1 MTKIEVQKAKDV
13 LIPMDNT
20 NLANPGLEKQLAPN
34 AKNEWD
40 SNPNASKWLIF
51 NTIAVLMS
59 IVIWFISL
67 EETSKSQ
74 NQPTFPN
81 KKISDVLRTI
91 VLGCIIG
98 SISIDYN
105 LYACK
110 HPNHLLSYIIL
121 FGAILFIDGY
131 EHLRVELLE
140 IGHIMFF
147 AGGAV
152 EIGLSW
158 TGAYAAN
165 FKKTPESRY
174 RATIGAVIGSIIGIV
189 VFGLV
194 SRAVL
199 IHRMENHPAHLYPI
213 ESIHAIPTSMP

>member
-13 LIPMDNT
+13 LIPMDNP

-40 SNPNASKWLIF
+40 SNPNVSRWLIF
-51 NTIAVLMS
+51 NTLAVLAS

-67 EETSKSQ
+67 EET
-74 NQPTFPN
+74 N
-81 KKISDVLRTI
+81 VLRTM

-98 SISIDYN
+98 SISIEWK
-105 LYACK
+105 LFTCK

-121 FGAILFIDGY
+121 FGVILLIDGY
-131 EHLRVELLE
+131 EHLRVKQLE